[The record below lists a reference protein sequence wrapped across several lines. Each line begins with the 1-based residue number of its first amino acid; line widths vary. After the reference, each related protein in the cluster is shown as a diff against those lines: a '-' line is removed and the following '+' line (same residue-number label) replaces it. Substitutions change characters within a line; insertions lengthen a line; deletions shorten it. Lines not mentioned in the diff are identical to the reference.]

1 MNPIYLDYA
10 ASTPLKKEV
19 LDKMLPHMT
28 AHYGN
33 ASSIHS
39 FGRKQN
45 QTVDQSRRLLAK
57 LINGSYDEIYFVS
70 GGTEAD
76 NWALKGIAESYQEK
90 GKHIIVSNIEH
101 PAVLNTAKALEE
113 KGYEITYLEADAEG
127 LISLEA
133 LKEAIRKDTILVSIM
148 FVNNEIGTI
157 QDIKSIGQLCREREI
172 IFHTDAVQAFG
183 YINIDVKDLNIDLM
197 SMSSH
202 KIYGPTGIGGLYI
215 RKGIKIKSL
224 LDGGAQ
230 ERKRRAGT
238 HHVSGIVGFSE
249 AAKLRYENLNVL
261 NDEMGKKRNY
271 LLESLKKNID
281 IKVNGHINRHPGS
294 LNILIKDIK
303 GDSLL
308 MNLDLAGIAVS
319 AGSACSSGSINPS
332 HVLLAIGLSKEE
344 AKASIRMT
352 IGDMTSYEELDYV
365 VEKLTEIVTR
375 LRN

>member
-19 LDKMLPHMT
+19 LDKMLPYMT
-28 AHYGN
+28 DCYGN

-45 QTVDQSRRLLAK
+45 QAVDQSRRLLAK

-101 PAVLNTAKALEE
+101 PAVLNTAKSLED
-113 KGYEITYLEADAEG
+113 KGYEVTYLEADLNGFVPLE
-127 LISLEA
+127 SLE
-133 LKEAIRKDTILVSIM
+133 KAIRKDTILVSIM

-157 QDIKSIGQLCREREI
+157 QDIKNIGRLCREREVL
-172 IFHTDAVQAFG
+172 FHTDAVQAFG
-183 YINIDVKDLNIDLM
+183 YIPIDVKDLNIDLM

-215 RKGIKIKSL
+215 RKGIKIKSIL
-224 LDGGAQ
+224 EGGAQ

-238 HHVSGIVGFSE
+238 SHVSGIVGFSE
-249 AAKLRYENLNVL
+249 AARLRYEALDELNQKMV
-261 NDEMGKKRNY
+261 DKRTY
-271 LLESLKKNID
+271 LKEQLDNNFEF
-281 IKVNGHINRHPGS
+281 KVNGHANRHPGS
-294 LNILIKDIK
+294 LNIMINAIK
-303 GDSLL
+303 GDTLL

-319 AGSACSSGSINPS
+319 AGSACSSGSVNPS
-332 HVLLAIGLSKEE
+332 PVLLAIGLTKEE

-352 IGDMTSYEELDYV
+352 IGDMTTYEEIDYV
-365 VEKLTEIVTR
+365 VEKLTEIVER
-375 LRN
+375 LKK